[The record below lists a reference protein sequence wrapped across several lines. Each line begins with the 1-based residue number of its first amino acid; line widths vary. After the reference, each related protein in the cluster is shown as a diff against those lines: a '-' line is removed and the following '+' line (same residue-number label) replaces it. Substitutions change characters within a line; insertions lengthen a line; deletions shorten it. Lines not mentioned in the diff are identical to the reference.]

1 MQRETV
7 AQNLQCRAPF
17 GARTT
22 AERQA
27 NSRRDVLGCSRKEK
41 NGSTTSKTKTV
52 TTHAEPRFL
61 TRRNNAS
68 EPSPASANRVRKKLA
83 RRPLTPKALSGTWH
97 PSCCPRRRGRP
108 CRENAAA
115 LAFRQ
120 RFSPSSQ
127 LQPRPQPFCRR
138 VFRRNGRFRTG
149 EPTDPNPPAA
159 NHSPGAGFFV
169 NAVAR

>member
-97 PSCCPRRRGRP
+97 RALGMFSLRNGHAHRGRAGYCLP
-108 CRENAAA
+108 
-115 LAFRQ
+115 L
-120 RFSPSSQ
+120 P
-127 LQPRPQPFCRR
+127 
-138 VFRRNGRFRTG
+138 
-149 EPTDPNPPAA
+149 
-159 NHSPGAGFFV
+159 GFFRATTASISLRHCHMISHWAWS
-169 NAVAR
+169 AVAGSKRLASTSTYNR